1 MPAEP
6 FAQPVFGIN
15 HILAYGQSL
24 ATGWEGVP
32 ALTRRPRHDVLMLG
46 RSVRSGAPEA
56 SPTWEPLGGPVL
68 RQLVATQQLPDG
80 TLLDEAALAAQPP
93 GAVVLG
99 ETVLEE
105 ALGSLRGRMLAADP
119 AARLRLL
126 LASTC
131 GVGGRALEQLSR
143 GARPELFNRLRA
155 CATVA
160 RTAAQAWGKTYG
172 IPAVLLLQGEH
183 NSWGID
189 GAASDAATYGALLAR
204 LHRDIVTEV
213 AEGVAGQRVAPALVT
228 YQTGG
233 AYASDDMAVPQAQL
247 DFALGTPGVFMAA
260 PVYPVPGRPTG
271 HLLADGYR
279 WLGAQFGKVLATLF
293 VDRRPWRPLHPIGAV
308 RDANQVLISF
318 HVPEP
323 PLRFGRPFL
332 GTRREPVA
340 DQGFSVIDAAGRVPL
355 EAIGIA
361 GPDRL
366 VLRLGRAPE
375 GAARLRYADRA
386 HRGRGGL
393 HDSDARLAEVGFAGP
408 DLDPAE
414 AGLLGTPYPL
424 MNWCVGFDIA
434 LA

>member
-6 FAQPVFGIN
+6 FARPVFGIN

-32 ALTRRPRHDVLMLG
+32 ALTRRPRYDALMLG
-46 RSVRSGAPEA
+46 RSVRAGGPEW
-56 SPTWEPLGGPVL
+56 SPAWEPLGGPVL
-68 RQLVATQQLPDG
+68 RQLVATEQLPDG
-80 TLLDEAALAAQPP
+80 TLLDQSALAAMAP

-105 ALGSLRGRMLAADP
+105 AVGSLRARMLAADP
-119 AARLRLL
+119 SARLRLL
-126 LASTC
+126 LASSC
-131 GVGGRALEQLSR
+131 GVGGRGLEQLSR
-143 GARPELFNRLRA
+143 GAEPDLFGRLRT
-155 CATVA
+155 CANAA
-160 RTAAQAWGKTYG
+160 RTAARAWGKTYG
-172 IPAVLLLQGEH
+172 IPAVLLLQGEN

-189 GAASDAATYGALLAR
+189 GAASDIATYGALLAR
-204 LHRDIVTEV
+204 LHRDIATEV
-213 AEGVAGQRVAPALVT
+213 AEGIAGQAAPPALVT

-247 DFALGTPGVFMAA
+247 DFALDTAGVFMAA
-260 PVYPVPGRPTG
+260 PVYPLPDRPSG
-271 HLLADGYR
+271 HLRADGYR

-293 VDRRPWRPLHPIGAV
+293 VDCRPWRPLHPTGAV
-308 RDANQVLISF
+308 RQGSQILASF

-323 PLRFGRPFL
+323 PLLFGRPFY
-332 GTRREPVA
+332 GARREPVP
-340 DQGFSVIDAAGRVPL
+340 DQGFSVIDEAGRVPV
-355 EAIGIA
+355 EAVAIA
-361 GPDRL
+361 EPDRV
-366 VLRLGRAPE
+366 VLRLGRAPA
-375 GAARLRYADRA
+375 GPARLRYADRA

-414 AGLLGTPYPL
+414 AALLGTPYPL

-434 LA
+434 VV